1 MSQNEQEKFCRAL
14 EASLGPLADKVAADF
29 IVQCWRHWQ
38 LLLQWN
44 QKINLTAI
52 LEPEEG
58 ALLHYRDSIEA
69 LDKLEGD
76 RVVDF
81 GSGAGFPG
89 IPLALALPQKHFT
102 LVEARRKR
110 ASFLRVAKSTLDIKN
125 IDILNCRAEDTPSR
139 QFDSAVTRATFSQ
152 DTAIQGLFRWLGP
165 CAPLVVF
172 RTAGDEPEGVKAEK
186 HDYVL
191 MQRKRTLEIWHRKG

>member
-29 IVQCWRHWQ
+29 IAQCWRHWQ

-69 LDKLEGD
+69 IDKLEGD

-89 IPLALALPQKHFT
+89 I
-102 LVEARRKR
+102 
-110 ASFLRVAKSTLDIKN
+110 
-125 IDILNCRAEDTPSR
+125 
-139 QFDSAVTRATFSQ
+139 
-152 DTAIQGLFRWLGP
+152 
-165 CAPLVVF
+165 
-172 RTAGDEPEGVKAEK
+172 
-186 HDYVL
+186 
-191 MQRKRTLEIWHRKG
+191 